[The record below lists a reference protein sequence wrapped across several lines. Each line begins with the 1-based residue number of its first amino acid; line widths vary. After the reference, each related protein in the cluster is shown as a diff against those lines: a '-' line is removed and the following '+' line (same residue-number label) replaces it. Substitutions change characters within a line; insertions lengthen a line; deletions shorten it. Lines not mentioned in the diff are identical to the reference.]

1 VNIGYGGTTLSIGF
15 NYHYLLDF
23 FVAVAKAGAVRMEL
37 KDEQSAVQFCP
48 VDQATYAYRYILM
61 PLRV

>member
-1 VNIGYGGTTLSIGF
+1 MSIGF
-15 NYHYLLDF
+15 NYRYLLDF
-23 FVAVAKAGAVRMEL
+23 FSAVAKAGEVRMEL

-48 VDQATYAYRYILM
+48 VDQGTYGYKYLLM

>member
-1 VNIGYGGTTLSIGF
+1 MDIGYGGTTLSVGF

-23 FVAVAKAGAVRMEL
+23 FGAVGKTGAVRMQL
-37 KDEQSAVQFCP
+37 KDEQSAVQFQP
-48 VDQATYAYRYILM
+48 VDQETYEYKYILM